1 MVFLRIWAWLER
13 HQRVADALVAGPLV
27 VACLGLTVI
36 TTARPAG
43 ADWRL
48 CVLAT
53 VVQVVPLFW
62 RRRLPLVVFGVVA
75 AGALA
80 QVPLHLLVPANVA
93 VLVAMYTVAVRRSWP
108 WAIAAGAVTVIGDG
122 ILAFGFYNGT
132 WGAFASNTF
141 LTCAVWIGGRYTRSR
156 RAQLADLR
164 ERARRAERE
173 RDARARAA
181 AAAERAR
188 IARDLHDVVAH
199 SVSVMVVQADGGAFA
214 LDTAPEETRRAL
226 ETISGT
232 GRDALAEMRR
242 MLGVLREA
250 DESGYAPQPGVA
262 DLDDL
267 VAQVRAAGLPVDL
280 TVDGEPC
287 DLPKSLEVVVY
298 RVIQESLTNTLKHGG
313 PGATA
318 RARLH
323 YGEGTVEA
331 AVCDDGRGTGAV
343 SDGLGHGLIGLRE
356 RVGVYGG
363 TVTAGPRPG
372 GGYAVVA
379 RMPVEPR

>member
-1 MVFLRIWAWLER
+1 M
-13 HQRVADALVAGPLV
+13 AGPLV
-27 VACLGLTVI
+27 VGCLALTVVMAPAPAHYHWPLYF
-36 TTARPAG
+36 TAT
-43 ADWRL
+43 L
-48 CVLAT
+48 
-53 VVQVVPLFW
+53 VQAVPLFW
-62 RRRLPLVVFGVVA
+62 RRRYPLVVFGVVA

-80 QVPLHLLVPANVA
+80 QVPFQLVVPANVA
-93 VLVAMYTVAVRRSWP
+93 VLVAMYTVTVRRSWQ
-108 WAIAAGAVTVIGDG
+108 WAAAAGVVALIGDG
-122 ILAFGFYNGT
+122 ILAFAYYDGT
-132 WGAFASNTF
+132 WRAYANNAV

-164 ERARRAERE
+164 ERARRAESE
-173 RDARARAA
+173 RDAQAQAA

-214 LDTAPEETRRAL
+214 LDDDPEATRRAL
-226 ETISGT
+226 ATISAT
-232 GRDALAEMRR
+232 GREALAEMRR

-267 VAQVRAAGLPVDL
+267 IAHVRTAGLPVDL
-280 TVDGEPC
+280 SVDGEPR
-287 DLPKSLEVVVY
+287 DLPKSLELVVY

-318 RARLH
+318 HARLH
-323 YGEGTVEA
+323 YGEGAVEA
-331 AVCDDGRGTGAV
+331 AVCDDGRGAGTS

-356 RVGVYGG
+356 RVGMYGG
-363 TVTAGPRPG
+363 TVAAGPRSG
-372 GGYAVVA
+372 GGYEVVA
-379 RMPVEPR
+379 RIPVEPR